1 MLKRLGLPERLL
13 AILLL
18 VAGVDFAA
26 NTLLFERASQ
36 FAVRKDDAA
45 RVAEHLVIASRAIE
59 RTAPAER
66 QRAAEVL
73 STGRFTLAWRPG
85 GARPV
90 GAVPLGTM
98 RQQVID
104 LSDDLARSDL
114 QLYLRPMSGA
124 DAIHG
129 SMLLADRSV
138 LTFRTRASEAW
149 TLNAGRIASLMLPT
163 LLLVTLAW
171 VLFRATLAPLRT
183 LVRASRMVGAAP
195 PEPLEERGTSEV
207 RELIHAFNEMQQR
220 IHESMTNR
228 TQSMLAIGH
237 DLRTPL
243 ARMQLRLENLAIDE
257 EARADMGRDL
267 GEMRHMLESLQ
278 AFVDSGGSRIP
289 AERIDLAVMTQT
301 LVDTAAD
308 DGCDATYIGLES
320 LAIMA
325 RPVSLR
331 RALSNLI
338 ENAIHYAGSVTVT
351 MRRDGDH
358 AEVLI
363 EDDGPGIPEDRMTD
377 VFQPFVRLDTARSRD
392 TPGMGLGLAIV
403 RRAVLLDNG
412 VLHLRNKPEGG
423 LAITVRFPLASGSS
437 PSSPSPSGS
446 SH

>member
-1 MLKRLGLPERLL
+1 MFRRFGLPERLL

-36 FAVRKDDAA
+36 FAVREDDAA

-59 RTAPAER
+59 RTSPAER
-66 QRAAEVL
+66 AQAAKVF
-73 STGRFTLAWRPG
+73 STGRFSISWQAGGSRP
-85 GARPV
+85 A
-90 GAVPLGTM
+90 GAVPLGAM
-98 RQQVID
+98 RQQMVD
-104 LSDDLARSDL
+104 LSPDLARSDL
-114 QLYLRPMSGA
+114 QLYLQPMSGP

-129 SMLLADRSV
+129 SMLLTDRSV
-138 LTFRTRASEAW
+138 LNFRTRTSEAW
-149 TLNAGRIASLMLPT
+149 TLNAGRVASLMLPT

-183 LVRASRMVGAAP
+183 LVRASRMVGAGP
-195 PEPLEERGTSEV
+195 PDPLEEAGTSEV

-243 ARMQLRLENLAIDE
+243 SRMQLRLENLEIDE
-257 EARADMGRDL
+257 ETRADMARDL

-308 DGCDATYIGLES
+308 DGCDATYHGLES
-320 LAIMA
+320 VEIMA

-338 ENAIHYAGSVTVT
+338 ENAIHYAGSVNVT
-351 MRRDGDH
+351 IRRDGDH
-358 AEVLI
+358 AEVVV
-363 EDDGPGIPEDRMTD
+363 EDDGPGIPEDRLTD

-403 RRAVLLDNG
+403 RRAVLLDEG

-423 LAITVRFPLASGSS
+423 LAITLRFPIASGAL
-437 PSSPSPSGS
+437 
-446 SH
+446 H